1 MISMKKLIFMA
12 FVLLFAGLNAAAQT
26 EEDKIKEPLL
36 KYIDATTNGKP
47 QLLKEAFHADWNMY
61 GITPEGTLR
70 VTPGT
75 TYYGYIQEGRKSN
88 RECKII
94 SIEYTENIAQAKLE
108 VLIPGGVLFT
118 DYFTLA
124 KIDGTWKILHKFVH
138 RKNLTE

>member
-1 MISMKKLIFMA
+1 MKKLLILAVIVFIT
-12 FVLLFAGLNAAAQT
+12 VNATAQT

-47 QLLKEAFHADWNMY
+47 QLLKEAFHPDWNMY

-88 RECKII
+88 RECKIV

-108 VLIPGGVLFT
+108 VLIPGRVKFT